1 MEDWKILID
10 RAMQQETENTI
21 EAHKIYGDAVRS
33 ALAQTQMLLGDL
45 EAAQVIE
52 ALYGAL
58 VRTCRSDAKGDASS
72 GYHREGQSTDAEH
85 RGGAARSRDEGP
97 VMGLDQRGCV
107 VQPRP
112 LANC

>member
-1 MEDWKILID
+1 MRCQVIMEDWKILID
-10 RAMQQETENTI
+10 RAMAAETQNTI

-58 VRTCRSDAKGDASS
+58 VAYSQRVMLRMKAEDPEVGGCGHAFRPA
-72 GYHREGQSTDAEH
+72 QS
-85 RGGAARSRDEGP
+85 
-97 VMGLDQRGCV
+97 
-107 VQPRP
+107 
-112 LANC
+112 

>member
-1 MEDWKILID
+1 MRSQVIMEDWKILID

-33 ALAQTQMLLGDL
+33 ALAHTQMLLGDL

-58 VRTCRSDAKGDASS
+58 VAYSQQVMLRMKAEDPEVGGVDHAFRAGQAYGVSCVLNHQIGRASCRE
-72 GYHREGQSTDAEH
+72 R
-85 RGGAARSRDEGP
+85 
-97 VMGLDQRGCV
+97 V
-107 VQPRP
+107 
-112 LANC
+112 